1 MGVLCLKIKMGSSP
15 HLLTLISVIFFV
27 CGSYGLGEQKSR
39 EPRIFYV
46 STTSSTSTLMTAT
59 VCFQSSDKAAVAC
72 GKRRKRRF
80 VEADGKEL
88 DDIITPF
95 KVPEFEDAEPAI
107 ETSKDMVANEGRE
120 GRFLLYWLTTTS
132 LSTLTSY
139 TTTYTVASLTCTP
152 SSYGLSAC

>member
-1 MGVLCLKIKMGSSP
+1 MNQLEYTPFQIKMGSNA
-15 HLLTLISVIFFV
+15 HLLTLISAIFLV
-27 CGSYGLGEQKSR
+27 CGAYGAGEQKSR

-95 KVPEFEDAEPAI
+95 K
-107 ETSKDMVANEGRE
+107 
-120 GRFLLYWLTTTS
+120 Y
-132 LSTLTSY
+132 Y
-139 TTTYTVASLTCTP
+139 TNFKF
-152 SSYGLSAC
+152 